1 MSKPRQLSLE
11 EQRGSIDDVVL
22 GSATLGRDMDLKV
35 ILPPGYTP
43 EEGPYPVL
51 YFLHPWGLSP
61 RYITEKLNIHL
72 HLWRG
77 IVEGSL
83 PPMVVVLPTGEK
95 SFFLDA
101 ADPPGHDWSQPAWM
115 DHEFFRDALS
125 QYGDYG
131 TYLLEEVMPF
141 VERNY
146 AVRSD
151 RAGRAIGGISMGGAA
166 AAVHAFSA
174 PDLFSA
180 VGIHSPALFAGP
192 PDFSGPPWIFGVDP
206 QSIAERTPIEVARR
220 LDPACQ
226 PRVFLDCAEDDPMIE
241 QVRALHRVL
250 DEQNIAHEYAI
261 EPGRHDKT
269 YWEPRMARYLAFY
282 AREWLA

>member
-1 MSKPRQLSLE
+1 
-11 EQRGSIDDVVL
+11 
-22 GSATLGRDMDLKV
+22 
-35 ILPPGYTP
+35 
-43 EEGPYPVL
+43 
-51 YFLHPWGLSP
+51 
-61 RYITEKLNIHL
+61 
-72 HLWRG
+72 
-77 IVEGSL
+77 
-83 PPMVVVLPTGEK
+83 
-95 SFFLDA
+95 
-101 ADPPGHDWSQPAWM
+101 
-115 DHEFFRDALS
+115 
-125 QYGDYG
+125 
-131 TYLLEEVMPF
+131 MPF

-151 RAGRAIGGISMGGAA
+151 RAGKAIGGISMGGAA

-250 DEQNIAHEYAI
+250 DEQEIAHEYAI